1 MPVYLNGLSLQFFK
15 GIGAERQK
23 LAPFKEFNFF
33 IGANNAGKSTVL
45 EFIHRHL
52 LASDGNKRAPLAP
65 LEKYT
70 GTVSGELSF
79 GVAVPVDDFVLAGLK
94 SARNENSQAR
104 IEREVK
110 KIAELFNEDGF
121 VWLKYTRP
129 DASAFQPLSKF
140 DYKTLRPAMQDDA
153 WQHTWHHLRNVSGGS
168 LEGWIQQTINHLFA
182 AQSVQIPR
190 IQLIPA
196 IRKIG
201 PRQEDFSDFSGKGL
215 IDRLAQIQSPDH
227 DKRHERSIFEKIN
240 QFIQTVTD
248 RPSAEIEVPHNR
260 EHILVHMD
268 NKVLPLSSFGTGIHE
283 VVMIAAFCTISE
295 NQIVCIEEPELHL
308 HPLLQRKLISF
319 LKDKTSNQYFIATHS
334 ASFIDTPD
342 AAIFH
347 VRNDGSQTYIRES
360 TLRRERVEI
369 CNDLGVRASDLVQS
383 NAAIWVEGPS
393 DRIYVRHWINMVAP
407 ELVEG
412 IDYSI
417 MFYGGRLLSHL
428 SADDEEIT
436 EFIALRSLNQNL
448 ALIMDSDRSSNRAEI
463 NETKKRLQTEFQKGS
478 GIAWVTKGRE
488 IENYIDH
495 ALLQSAVR
503 QTHPSTYKSP
513 ANSGGAHSHALH
525 FKLVRPRR
533 RKGSQSDLETKVDK
547 VKVAKVVCEAPAD
560 LEKLDLRD
568 RVIEIVEMIRKANI

>member
-1 MPVYLNGLSLQFFK
+1 
-15 GIGAERQK
+15 
-23 LAPFKEFNFF
+23 
-33 IGANNAGKSTVL
+33 
-45 EFIHRHL
+45 
-52 LASDGNKRAPLAP
+52 
-65 LEKYT
+65 
-70 GTVSGELSF
+70 
-79 GVAVPVDDFVLAGLK
+79 
-94 SARNENSQAR
+94 
-104 IEREVK
+104 
-110 KIAELFNEDGF
+110 
-121 VWLKYTRP
+121 
-129 DASAFQPLSKF
+129 
-140 DYKTLRPAMQDDA
+140 
-153 WQHTWHHLRNVSGGS
+153 
-168 LEGWIQQTINHLFA
+168 
-182 AQSVQIPR
+182 
-190 IQLIPA
+190 
-196 IRKIG
+196 
-201 PRQEDFSDFSGKGL
+201 
-215 IDRLAQIQSPDH
+215 
-227 DKRHERSIFEKIN
+227 
-240 QFIQTVTD
+240 
-248 RPSAEIEVPHNR
+248 
-260 EHILVHMD
+260 MD